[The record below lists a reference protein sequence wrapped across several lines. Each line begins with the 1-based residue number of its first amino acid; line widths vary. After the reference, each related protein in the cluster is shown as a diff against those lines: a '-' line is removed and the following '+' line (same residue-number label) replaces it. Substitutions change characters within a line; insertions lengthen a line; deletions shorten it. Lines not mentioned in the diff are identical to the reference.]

1 MKITA
6 KRIIIGIPLI
16 IVIGLILVPLLAVLF
31 VVLCNLVIVQYSS
44 DRVYDDVNEIPYK
57 EVGLLL
63 GTSPNTA
70 KGAKNIYFTYRID
83 AAVKLY
89 KAKKIGR
96 ILISGDGREKNYDE
110 PKYMRRHLIKRGIPA
125 NKITLD
131 KKGLRTHDS
140 VINAQKNY
148 NLSEFTVI
156 SQKFH
161 NERAIFL
168 AGRRGMDAIGFNAK
182 DAPNQKGKAATKIKI
197 RELLARVKVFADLL
211 GLWRLVDGPTAD
223 RIVTSVEEYFPY

>member
-1 MKITA
+1 MKKIA
-6 KRIIIGIPLI
+6 KRIIIGILAI
-16 IVIGLILVPLLAVLF
+16 AAGLLLVPLIAVIF
-31 VVLCNLVIVQYSS
+31 VVLCNLVIAQYSS
-44 DRVYDDVNEIPYK
+44 GRVYDDVKDVPYR

-70 KGAKNIYFTYRID
+70 NGAKNLYFTYRID
-83 AAVKLY
+83 AAVELY

-131 KKGLRTHDS
+131 KKGLRTYDS
-140 VINAQKNY
+140 VINAKKTY
-148 NLSEFTVI
+148 KLSEFTVI
-156 SQKFH
+156 SQRFH

-197 RELLARVKVFADLL
+197 REVLARVKVFADLL

-223 RIVTSVEEYFPY
+223 RIVSSVEEYFPY